1 MRNIAVLLALT
12 VLCACATTPAT
23 APMNLAGSQLVDLT
37 WSFDEHT
44 LYWPTSPSAFELKQ
58 LAYGPT
64 PGGWFYSSF
73 AICTPEHGGTHLDAP
88 IHFAEGKTTVD
99 RIPLERL
106 IAPAVVIDVADRTA
120 NNADYRLTADDI
132 RTWETRNGTIAA
144 GTIVLLRTGWGSR
157 WPDRKSYFGDDTPG
171 ATDNLHFPSY
181 GEDAARLLVEQRHVA
196 AIGVDTAS
204 IDYGQSRD
212 FIVHRVA
219 NGADVPGIE
228 NIAHLET
235 LPARGAWLMALPMKI
250 AGGSGGP
257 VRIVAVVPTSRQ
269 SAVGGRQ

>member
-1 MRNIAVLLALT
+1 MRRLFVVLALT
-12 VLCACATTPAT
+12 TLCACTTTRP
-23 APMNLAGSQLVDLT
+23 PIDLAHAELVDLT
-37 WSFDEHT
+37 WPYDEHT

-64 PGGWFYSSF
+64 PGGWFYSSY

-106 IAPAVVIDVADRTA
+106 IAPAIVIDVAERA
-120 NNADYRLTADDI
+120 AANADYRLTADDI
-132 RTWETRNGTIAA
+132 RAWEARHGAIAA
-144 GTIVLLRTGWGSR
+144 GTIVLLRTGWSKR

-171 ATDNLHFPSY
+171 ATDNLHFPSF
-181 GEDAARLLVEQRHVA
+181 GEDAARLLVERRVA

-212 FIVHRVA
+212 FIVHRIA
-219 NGADVPGIE
+219 NGADVPGLE
-228 NIAHLET
+228 NIAHLER
-235 LPARGAWLMALPMKI
+235 LPARGAWIMALPTKI

-257 VRIVAVVPTSRQ
+257 VRIVAVVPRTSRQ
-269 SAVGGRQ
+269 STR

>member
-1 MRNIAVLLALT
+1 MRRLIALLGLIMFSACTTARSPIDLT
-12 VLCACATTPAT
+12 NA
-23 APMNLAGSQLVDLT
+23 QLVDLT
-37 WSFDEHT
+37 WPYDERT

-64 PGGWFYSSF
+64 PGGWFYSSY

-88 IHFAEGKTTVD
+88 IHFAEGKATVD

-106 IAPAVVIDVADRTA
+106 VAPAIVIDVADRA
-120 NNADYRLTADDI
+120 AANADYRLTAEDI
-132 RTWETRNGTIAA
+132 RAWESQHGTIGA
-144 GTIVLLRTGWGSR
+144 GTIVLLRTGWGKR
-157 WPDRKSYFGDDTPG
+157 WPDRQSYFGDDTPG

-181 GEDAARLLVEQRHVA
+181 GEDAARLLVEERNVA

-212 FIVHRVA
+212 FIVHRIA
-219 NGADVPGIE
+219 NGADVPGLE
-228 NIAHLET
+228 NVAHLDR
-235 LPARGAWLMALPMKI
+235 LPARGAWVMALPMNI

-257 VRIVAVVPTSRQ
+257 VRIVGVVEKQ
-269 SAVGGRQ
+269 